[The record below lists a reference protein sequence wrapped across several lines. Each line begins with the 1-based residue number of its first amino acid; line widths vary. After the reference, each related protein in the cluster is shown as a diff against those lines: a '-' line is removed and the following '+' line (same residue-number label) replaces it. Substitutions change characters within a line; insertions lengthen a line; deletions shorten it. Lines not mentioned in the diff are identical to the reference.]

1 MFFVGVLRPLL
12 FALSTVPQ
20 RVGNNIGVRLPLT
33 RLPLAVSP
41 AAPDSI
47 GRTVGWKLS
56 APLTVEFGKY
66 VLKYTSNRCR
76 GR

>member
-12 FALSTVPQ
+12 FALSSVPQ
-20 RVGNNIGVRLPLT
+20 RVRNNIGVRLPLT

-47 GRTVGWKLS
+47 GGTVGWKLS

-66 VLKYTSNRCR
+66 VLKIYTYRSR
-76 GR
+76 